1 MVAVIDTNCLL
12 ASIPPQSN
20 HYWLYLA
27 FKEERFEW
35 LISNE
40 IMTEYEEKIGSKY
53 SEKTAN
59 YILSILSVAPNVIFD
74 EPYFKWNLIEQDPDD
89 NKFADLTIAGN
100 ADYLVTNDKH
110 FNHLKIVDF
119 PKINIVTTDEFKNIV
134 LGI

>member
-35 LISNE
+35 LIGNE

-89 NKFADLTIAGN
+89 NKFADLTISGN

-110 FNHLKIVDF
+110 FNHLKIIDF
-119 PKINIVTTDEFKNIV
+119 PKINIVTIDEFKNII